1 MLGKLL
7 LSAIVTI
14 GLLLFIWRNIGRE
27 RIDDWISETWF
38 FTKSIFPLV
47 IVGVIIAG
55 FIKFFIDPQFV
66 ASLVGQNTVLANLIG
81 VLFGV
86 FMYFPTL
93 LEVPIA
99 RIFLD
104 IGMAK
109 GPLLAYLLADPE
121 LSIQSILV
129 TRKFLGDKRNLF
141 YVGLV
146 TLFTTLAGLLFG
158 LILGQGFALW

>member
-1 MLGKLL
+1 M
-7 LSAIVTI
+7 
-14 GLLLFIWRNIGRE
+14 
-27 RIDDWISETWF
+27 
-38 FTKSIFPLV
+38 
-47 IVGVIIAG
+47 IIAG
-55 FIKFFIDPQFV
+55 FIKFFIDPRFV

-104 IGMAK
+104 AGMAK

-158 LILGQGFALW
+158 FILGQGFALW